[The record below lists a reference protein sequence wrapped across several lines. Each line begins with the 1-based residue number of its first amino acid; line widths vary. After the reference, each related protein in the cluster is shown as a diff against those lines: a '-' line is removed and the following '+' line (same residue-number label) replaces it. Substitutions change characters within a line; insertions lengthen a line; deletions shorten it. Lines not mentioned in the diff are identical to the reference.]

1 MPFEKFDEAGSGR
14 GGGGSTVPKISLRR
28 SGSIGINRA
37 ALEEFFDEDDEAVVL
52 YFDEEENRVGLR
64 ALKDKE
70 EESSSY
76 TLTRSNGSA
85 SVAPQAFMKK
95 HDLVPDITT
104 QYSPELVKQN
114 QNLEL
119 VAINLDDPIG
129 TYGSAEEEEDD
140 E

>member
-1 MPFEKFDEAGSGR
+1 
-14 GGGGSTVPKISLRR
+14 
-28 SGSIGINRA
+28 
-37 ALEEFFDEDDEAVVL
+37 
-52 YFDEEENRVGLR
+52 
-64 ALKDKE
+64 
-70 EESSSY
+70 
-76 TLTRSNGSA
+76 
-85 SVAPQAFMKK
+85 MKK